1 MTNVSISRNTF
12 ARNAIVPPT
21 GLPASVISTPER
33 LYQPKPAEIAK
44 PSFAVIGI
52 EGSTDDGEGF
62 IPMLWSDANAHFDE
76 VSPVASRDENG
87 ALLGIWGAMSDETRS
102 FLPWTD
108 GFSRGLYLAGV
119 ECPIDAEV
127 PDGWTKRVVP
137 GYEYLAIE
145 NRRADTFSR
154 MVDYFRENGVK
165 LVGAVQEFTD
175 PKTQQEYLYFP
186 IRAL

>member
-1 MTNVSISRNTF
+1 MESSLNIQK
-12 ARNAIVPPT
+12 IV
-21 GLPASVISTPER
+21 
-33 LYQPKPAEIAK
+33 K

-108 GFSRGLYLAGV
+108 GFSHGLYLAGV
-119 ECPIDAEV
+119 ECPMTRKCRT
-127 PDGWTKRVVP
+127 DGQSGSCRGMSTLP
-137 GYEYLAIE
+137 
-145 NRRADTFSR
+145 
-154 MVDYFRENGVK
+154 
-165 LVGAVQEFTD
+165 
-175 PKTQQEYLYFP
+175 
-186 IRAL
+186 

>member
-1 MTNVSISRNTF
+1 MESSLNIQK
-12 ARNAIVPPT
+12 IV
-21 GLPASVISTPER
+21 
-33 LYQPKPAEIAK
+33 K

-119 ECPIDAEV
+119 ECPMTRKCRT
-127 PDGWTKRVVP
+127 DGRSGSCRGMSTSP
-137 GYEYLAIE
+137 
-145 NRRADTFSR
+145 
-154 MVDYFRENGVK
+154 
-165 LVGAVQEFTD
+165 
-175 PKTQQEYLYFP
+175 
-186 IRAL
+186 

>member
-1 MTNVSISRNTF
+1 MESSLNIQK
-12 ARNAIVPPT
+12 IV
-21 GLPASVISTPER
+21 
-33 LYQPKPAEIAK
+33 K

-108 GFSRGLYLAGV
+108 GFSRGRGMSHRRGSAGRMDEVGRAGV
-119 ECPIDAEV
+119 
-127 PDGWTKRVVP
+127 
-137 GYEYLAIE
+137 
-145 NRRADTFSR
+145 
-154 MVDYFRENGVK
+154 
-165 LVGAVQEFTD
+165 
-175 PKTQQEYLYFP
+175 
-186 IRAL
+186 

>member
-1 MTNVSISRNTF
+1 MESSLNIQK
-12 ARNAIVPPT
+12 IV
-21 GLPASVISTPER
+21 
-33 LYQPKPAEIAK
+33 K

-108 GFSRGLYLAGV
+108 GFSHGLYLAGV

-127 PDGWTKRVVP
+127 PDGWTKWVVP

-154 MVDYFRENGVK
+154 MVDYFRENGLK

-175 PKTQQEYLYFP
+175 QKTQQEYLYFP

>member
-1 MTNVSISRNTF
+1 MESSLNIQK
-12 ARNAIVPPT
+12 IV
-21 GLPASVISTPER
+21 
-33 LYQPKPAEIAK
+33 K

-108 GFSRGLYLAGV
+108 GFSA
-119 ECPIDAEV
+119 
-127 PDGWTKRVVP
+127 RVVP
-137 GYEYLAIE
+137 RGRGMP
-145 NRRADTFSR
+145 RRRGSAGW
-154 MVDYFRENGVK
+154 VDE
-165 LVGAVQEFTD
+165 VG
-175 PKTQQEYLYFP
+175 
-186 IRAL
+186 RARV

>member
-1 MTNVSISRNTF
+1 MESSLNIQK
-12 ARNAIVPPT
+12 IV
-21 GLPASVISTPER
+21 
-33 LYQPKPAEIAK
+33 K

-87 ALLGIWGAMSDETRS
+87 A
-102 FLPWTD
+102 
-108 GFSRGLYLAGV
+108 
-119 ECPIDAEV
+119 
-127 PDGWTKRVVP
+127 
-137 GYEYLAIE
+137 
-145 NRRADTFSR
+145 
-154 MVDYFRENGVK
+154 
-165 LVGAVQEFTD
+165 VQEFTD

>member
-1 MTNVSISRNTF
+1 MESSLNIQK
-12 ARNAIVPPT
+12 IV
-21 GLPASVISTPER
+21 
-33 LYQPKPAEIAK
+33 K

-108 GFSRGLYLAGV
+108 GFSRGLYLA
-119 ECPIDAEV
+119 
-127 PDGWTKRVVP
+127 
-137 GYEYLAIE
+137 IE

-154 MVDYFRENGVK
+154 MVDYFRENGLK

>member
-1 MTNVSISRNTF
+1 MESSLNIQK
-12 ARNAIVPPT
+12 IVK
-21 GLPASVISTPER
+21 S
-33 LYQPKPAEIAK
+33 
-44 PSFAVIGI
+44 SFAVIGI

-119 ECPIDAEV
+119 ECPIDADV
-127 PDGWTKRVVP
+127 PDGWTKWVVP
-137 GYEYLAIE
+137 GYEYLARESPRGHVQPYGRLLPRKRREARRRGAGIHRPE
-145 NRRADTFSR
+145 NAA
-154 MVDYFRENGVK
+154 GVSV
-165 LVGAVQEFTD
+165 LSDSGIMTA
-175 PKTQQEYLYFP
+175 
-186 IRAL
+186 

>member
-1 MTNVSISRNTF
+1 MESSLNIQK
-12 ARNAIVPPT
+12 IV
-21 GLPASVISTPER
+21 
-33 LYQPKPAEIAK
+33 K

-108 GFSRGLYLAGV
+108 GFARFVPCGRGMSHRRGSAGRVDEVGRAGV
-119 ECPIDAEV
+119 
-127 PDGWTKRVVP
+127 
-137 GYEYLAIE
+137 
-145 NRRADTFSR
+145 
-154 MVDYFRENGVK
+154 
-165 LVGAVQEFTD
+165 
-175 PKTQQEYLYFP
+175 
-186 IRAL
+186 